1 MVRVWAGIKPQKPR
15 KVNDARDGVR
25 VPGAFTW
32 RSAKTFLSVWSKLTW
47 GSFYFSGMRNFYFFS
62 MPPSGARGCLALRQS
77 AKSLAKERNQEVILH
92 VAKRFF
98 TKGYTKSALT

>member
-1 MVRVWAGIKPQKPR
+1 MVKSLGWDEATETQEGEQCKGGCAGPWSLYLEEHK
-15 KVNDARDGVR
+15 D
-25 VPGAFTW
+25 
-32 RSAKTFLSVWSKLTW
+32 FLLCMEQTDL

-92 VAKRFF
+92 VAK
-98 TKGYTKSALT
+98 